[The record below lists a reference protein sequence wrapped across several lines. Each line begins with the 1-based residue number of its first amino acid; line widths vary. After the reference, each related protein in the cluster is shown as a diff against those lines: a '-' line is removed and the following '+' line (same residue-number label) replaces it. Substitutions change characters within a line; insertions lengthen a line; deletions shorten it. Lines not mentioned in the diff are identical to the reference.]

1 MICIIVIFC
10 VTLQQNRSM
19 MENPFY
25 ITGIIPE
32 PYFCDREKETLWMV
46 RTLDNKAHV
55 LLSSPR
61 RMGKT
66 QLIRHVFEHPAIK
79 NSYYTFYTDIYPTTS
94 LHELVMFL
102 SKEIYS
108 VLLPKGKAVIDKFLA
123 GIHSLAGSFGYDPLT
138 GFPTFD
144 VKLGDIHTPEL
155 TLEEIFRYLEQ
166 ADKPCIFA
174 IDEFQQIS
182 QYPEKNVEATLRAFI
197 QKMNNCLFIYAGS
210 NRHILENMFNSA
222 TKPFYN
228 SAEQLFLNSIPK
240 NVYTSFAITQFIS
253 QGRKISPKAAI
264 YAYDLFEG
272 HTYYVHNLLHNAFA
286 YLDPDKLIEEADIN
300 KTLDDMLED
309 KGRTFASVMNQLNYQ
324 QKETLIAIAKEK
336 EASGVTSVAFVKKH
350 ALRSPSSVQYAISTL
365 LDKQL
370 LTYQDKGRT
379 KIYSVSDRFFGM
391 WICKTY

>member
-1 MICIIVIFC
+1 MNIEI
-10 VTLQQNRSM
+10 
-19 MENPFY
+19 
-25 ITGIIPE
+25 
-32 PYFCDREKETLWMV
+32 
-46 RTLDNKAHV
+46 
-55 LLSSPR
+55 LLYD
-61 RMGKT
+61 
-66 QLIRHVFEHPAIK
+66 LY

-182 QYPEKNVEATLRAFI
+182 HYPEKNVEATLRAFI

-240 NVYTSFAITQFIS
+240 NVYTTFAITQFIS
-253 QGRKISPKAAI
+253 QGRKISPEAAI

-324 QKETLIAIAKEK
+324 QKETLVAIAKEK